1 MDHNW
6 NYWIV
11 SWEIEKIF
19 CINSIILDRRTEESN
34 SQPGQHQTNSHSKI
48 ERCWCIQQ
56 QCFNRVTWESKRQI
70 EAACFYLAR
79 TASYLRGDGE
89 KLPGPTRKEVLLW
102 LNEIWTQFPTEVVKK
117 SFTVSSYVF
126 EEGVDYLEHVE
137 SESDVDIDLT
147 LSNNCW

>member
-1 MDHNW
+1 M
-6 NYWIV
+6 
-11 SWEIEKIF
+11 
-19 CINSIILDRRTEESN
+19 
-34 SQPGQHQTNSHSKI
+34 
-48 ERCWCIQQ
+48 
-56 QCFNRVTWESKRQI
+56 
-70 EAACFYLAR
+70 
-79 TASYLRGDGE
+79 RGDGE

-147 LSNNCW
+147 LSNNC